1 MSQIAAAW
9 RPGKKRRL
17 KCLSFSSSSFHFRIF
32 FFSALS
38 IWIGCP
44 IDGFS
49 TFRYIRKKKEFE
61 IPSFFSPKTTCAFVV
76 SPETRRKCQH
86 ESTSVRARS
95 AAFNHDTW
103 NLNEKSFPLLYMFL
117 IDISNICMFSFSID
131 AFVVCCYPPRGIS
144 NNKLHYQ
151 AVKVSVV
158 L

>member
-86 ESTSVRARS
+86 ESTSVRALGS
-95 AAFNHDTW
+95 IQSHDIW
-103 NLNEKSFPLLYMFL
+103 NLNEKSFPLLYIHMFL
-117 IDISNICMFSFSID
+117 IVIKYMCMFSFSID
-131 AFVVCCYPPRGIS
+131 AFVVCCYPPWGIS
-144 NNKLHYQ
+144 NNKWHYQ
-151 AVKVSVV
+151 AVKH
-158 L
+158 LK